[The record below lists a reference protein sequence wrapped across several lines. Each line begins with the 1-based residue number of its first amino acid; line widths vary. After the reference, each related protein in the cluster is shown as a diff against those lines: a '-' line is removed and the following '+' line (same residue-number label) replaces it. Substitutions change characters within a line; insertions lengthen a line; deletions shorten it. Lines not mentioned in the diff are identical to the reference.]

1 LLITTM
7 LWTSPVCIASAD
19 EPAAEVANAT
29 RTIDVHLVKASKGEA
44 SIDPALKGVASDL
57 RSLPFNRFERVGG
70 ATWKTDA
77 GQDAHVEQL
86 GAGVEIRARLVRT
99 DGDRAEVELHLTRN
113 GEQVAHT
120 TVKRH
125 LGSASP
131 ISVGRQG
138 GNTWVVMVR
147 VLR

>member
-1 LLITTM
+1 M
-7 LWTSPVCIASAD
+7 SPSPVFTASAD
-19 EPAAEVANAT
+19 EPASESASAA
-29 RTIDVHLVKASKGEA
+29 RTLEVHLVKASKGDA
-44 SIDPALKGVASDL
+44 SIDPALKAVVSEL

-70 ATWKTDA
+70 ATWKARA
-77 GQDAHVEQL
+77 GKAAHVEQL

-99 DGDRAEVELHLTRN
+99 DGERAEVELHLTRN
-113 GEQVAHT
+113 GEQVAHH